1 MKKTKMMRI
10 LTILM
15 LTIFSINILCGSK
28 WIDKPVVYTDR
39 GVIVRDPEYVQPVF
53 IFSDHDIEQLTNM
66 AMAEARGEGIKGK
79 ALVMRVAIN
88 RWISGHYG
96 EALCDV
102 IKPGQFT
109 LRSSVPPDDECRI
122 ALTWIMYGWDE
133 SEGAL
138 YFCADGYNGP
148 IPLFQYG
155 GHYFSKKEFK

>member
-1 MKKTKMMRI
+1 MTTK
-10 LTILM
+10 ILM
-15 LTIFSINILCGSK
+15 ILSTIFLSNILCGYT
-28 WIDKPVVYTDR
+28 WVNEPVVYTER
-39 GVIVRDPEYVQPVF
+39 GVIIRDPEYTQPVF
-53 IFSDHDIEQLTNM
+53 IFSEHDIEQLMNM

-88 RWISGHYG
+88 RWTSGNYG

-102 IKPGQFT
+102 IRPGKFS
-109 LRSSVPPDDECRI
+109 LKSSVEPDDECRI

-148 IPLFQYG
+148 IQLFQYG
-155 GHYFSKKEFK
+155 GHYFSRREWKVHG